1 VPIPRRFDRRPPERD
16 QTRVNERIGVPQV
29 RLIDEDGQQVGVVE
43 RDEALQYA
51 RDRDLDLVEVA
62 PQARPPVCRVLDY
75 SKYKYEQEQKAKAA
89 RRHQKS
95 ITVREIKLRPKIAS
109 NDYETKKGHVER
121 FLRHQDKVKVTIM
134 FRGRETTHPERGER
148 LLMLLADELSEVG
161 TIEQRPNLD
170 GRNMTMMMAPV
181 RPKAEPGAGDGENGR
196 RGENGS
202 DGHPSGGEPTA
213 DPVAADVARVADAAP
228 LADGERVA
236 ADAEVEP
243 PAPAVA
249 DRAPVPEP

>member
-16 QTRVNERIGVPQV
+16 QTRVNERIAVPQV

-95 ITVREIKLRPKIAS
+95 ITVREIKLRPKIAA

-148 LLMLLADELSEVG
+148 LLMQLADELSELG

-181 RPKAEPGAGDGENGR
+181 RPKADPGGGEGQNGA
-196 RGENGS
+196 RGHGS
-202 DGHPSGGEPTA
+202 AGEPTA
-213 DPVAADVARVADAAP
+213 ESVPADDAHAADTASVAEGELAAADVAVD
-228 LADGERVA
+228 
-236 ADAEVEP
+236 P
-243 PAPAVA
+243 PAPASA
-249 DRAPVPEP
+249 DRASVPEG